1 MYSNTHSVPARP
13 GRPDGPRDGPAALTT
28 DVAELAVQDLDQ
40 LTDTVLAERVLGLRA
55 APGLPGRPVAQGTR
69 RGGCRGAGGAED
81 GHQVGWTAAW
91 LRGRLRMGA
100 GAASGAV
107 RTARALFR
115 GPLAATAQ
123 AVCDGEISP
132 AHARVLASGTRD
144 LPEDVTVEAEQVLL
158 AAAGRLD
165 PPRLRRV
172 LGHLQQVADPDTA
185 EAERER
191 RHGRR
196 GLWLAPTWDGMVA
209 VDGLL
214 EAEAGQSLLA
224 ALDPWPARPTPPM
237 PAAAANAAPMH
248 WPSWPAAAS
257 RGAGCPRP
265 VGSAPSCW

>member
-1 MYSNTHSVPARP
+1 MYSNTHSVPVRH
-13 GRPDGPRDGPAALTT
+13 GRPDGPRDGLAALAT
-28 DVAELAVQDLDQ
+28 DVNELAAQDLDQ
-40 LTDTVLAERVLGLRA
+40 LTDTVLAERVLGLRRLLDCLEGQWLKELA
-55 APGLPGRPVAQGTR
+55 AVDA
-69 RGGCRGAGGAED
+69 RGAGGAED

-144 LPEDVTVEAEQVLL
+144 LPEDVTVEAEPVLL

-172 LGHLQQVADPDTA
+172 LGHLQQVADPDIA

-214 EAEAGQSLLA
+214 EAEAGQTLLA
-224 ALDPWPARPTPPM
+224 AWTPGPPGRRHRCPQRWPADR
-237 PAAAANAAPMH
+237 
-248 WPSWPAAAS
+248 
-257 RGAGCPRP
+257 RCP
-265 VGSAPSCW
+265 G